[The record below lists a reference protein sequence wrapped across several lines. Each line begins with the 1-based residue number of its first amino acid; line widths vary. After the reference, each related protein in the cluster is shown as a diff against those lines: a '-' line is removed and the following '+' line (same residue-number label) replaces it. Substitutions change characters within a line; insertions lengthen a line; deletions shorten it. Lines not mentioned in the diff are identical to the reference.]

1 VDAVVNAAAAPNLPH
16 AAALRETLRRRRAS
30 GGPAEQTF
38 SALVGLEMR
47 PRRLRDAARLWA
59 SLGDARGIDGR
70 DDLWAH
76 PDLLPTAEDL
86 DDPDGFVHRDEIDL
100 SGLNEMFGEDESN
113 RDEKQADEKQS
124 GDAEEGK
131 GDTGKGDRSE

>member
-1 VDAVVNAAAAPNLPH
+1 MSVKLSTRQVGNVSVIDVAGRITLGEGS
-16 AAALRETLRRRRAS
+16 AALRETLRRRRAS

-47 PRRLRDAARLWA
+47 PRRLRDASRLWA

-86 DDPDGFVHRDEIDL
+86 DDPDGFVHRDEIDM
-100 SGLNEMFGEDESN
+100 SGLADMFKEDEN
-113 RDEKQADEKQS
+113 EKKSGEEEK
-124 GDAEEGK
+124 GGE
-131 GDTGKGDRSE
+131 